1 MGYRR
6 EPETKLISVLKF
18 FCRLNLV
25 TLVTFHFQLYNPK
38 KPQTR
43 REGLLSSSSKGYNY
57 VSTHLISTSCFRS
70 AASSCRTSSLRQCS
84 SIKARDISSCEISI
98 CDTLTP
104 LTPAPASP
112 APMRK
117 SRRHTSVSWGSL
129 PSSVSETSE
138 AEEEER
144 RGVSSEQCDT
154 DLTLLSTLT
163 PPRPSLVLQQST
175 DSDATTADTG
185 QGVPRRVINISTSQL
200 ITLFMTTVSRTPVRC
215 Q

>member
-1 MGYRR
+1 
-6 EPETKLISVLKF
+6 
-18 FCRLNLV
+18 
-25 TLVTFHFQLYNPK
+25 
-38 KPQTR
+38 
-43 REGLLSSSSKGYNY
+43 
-57 VSTHLISTSCFRS
+57 
-70 AASSCRTSSLRQCS
+70 
-84 SIKARDISSCEISI
+84 
-98 CDTLTP
+98 
-104 LTPAPASP
+104 
-112 APMRK
+112 MRK

-185 QGVPRRVINISTSQL
+185 QGVPRRVINISTDNFIHDHCLQDTSQMP
-200 ITLFMTTVSRTPVRC
+200 IATALFVATCLGTPAIALTGLKLGMFAAVGGGIMGFATGKMFAEHE
-215 Q
+215 